1 MKRIV
6 VLIVGL
12 LLCIDS
18 IWLLCLGEDHFGVL
32 FPLLLGATLILITIL
47 SPQIKILYQQKIWF
61 KCSWMC
67 LWGIFWLWLISLLG
81 FFSFMQHYSNQT
93 QYIPNVKAIIVLGG
107 GIQNNQPAPAVIERL
122 NTAARLATDHPN
134 IPLIMTGGIGLNK
147 TVSEASVMQRYL
159 IQQQHIPASRIYL
172 EEKSTS
178 TELNFAYSK
187 TVLAKLDLDLN
198 QPIAVVSNDF
208 HLPRAIAI
216 AHHQAYRQVYAV
228 SAPTPLYLSYNA
240 WLREYFAYISGY
252 ALGEY

>member
-1 MKRIV
+1 M
-6 VLIVGL
+6 
-12 LLCIDS
+12 
-18 IWLLCLGEDHFGVL
+18 
-32 FPLLLGATLILITIL
+32 
-47 SPQIKILYQQKIWF
+47 
-61 KCSWMC
+61 
-67 LWGIFWLWLISLLG
+67 
-81 FFSFMQHYSNQT
+81 
-93 QYIPNVKAIIVLGG
+93 LGG

-228 SAPTPLYLSYNA
+228 SAPTPLYLRYNA
-240 WLREYFAYISGY
+240 WLREYFAFISGY